1 MEMIMGAENREKAQA
16 EIFPFIISAMDRK
29 MQAAYLFFFLKAV
42 WNLPKQ
48 QILYKRPNCIT
59 RMLTVFK

>member
-29 MQAAYLFFFLKAV
+29 MQAALPFLFLKAV

>member
-16 EIFPFIISAMDRK
+16 EIFPFTISAMDRK
-29 MQAAYLFFFLKAV
+29 MQAAYHFYFLKAV

-48 QILYKRPNCIT
+48 QILYKGPNRII

>member
-1 MEMIMGAENREKAQA
+1 MIMGAENREKAQA